1 MAFFACKSEIA
12 CKSKIHF
19 PCKKNRACKTYRVNL
34 GACKKNRQI
43 SVKKIGLAI
52 TFSIGLGLLRE
63 GELDC
68 VGSGFGF
75 TRVSDFF
82 YTRLDLHDVFYT
94 GICPRKFLHGSQKF
108 RSCKTFLCV

>member
-1 MAFFACKSEIA
+1 MDACK
-12 CKSKIHF
+12 KNGQNRV
-19 PCKKNRACKTYRVNL
+19 KKNRACKTYRVNL

-52 TFSIGLGLLRE
+52 TGLGLLRE

-75 TRVSDFF
+75 TRKIFLHAFPIFF
-82 YTRLDLHDVFYT
+82 YTNRPIFFTRV
-94 GICPRKFLHGSQKF
+94 
-108 RSCKTFLCV
+108 

>member
-1 MAFFACKSEIA
+1 MDACKKKHRFRVKIKHA
-12 CKSKIHF
+12 CKSKNPKF
-19 PCKKNRACKTYRVNL
+19 WQLPCKKNHACKTYRVKL

-75 TRVSDFF
+75 TRKIFLHAFPIFFLHELADFF
-82 YTRLDLHDVFYT
+82 TRD
-94 GICPRKFLHGSQKF
+94 
-108 RSCKTFLCV
+108 